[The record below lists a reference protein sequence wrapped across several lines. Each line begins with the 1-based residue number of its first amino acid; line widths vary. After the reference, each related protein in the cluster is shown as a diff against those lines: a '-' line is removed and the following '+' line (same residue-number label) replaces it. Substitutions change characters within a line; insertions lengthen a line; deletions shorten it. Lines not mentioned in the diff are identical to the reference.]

1 MRNIVK
7 GLIVASLVG
16 SSGAYADNMYIS
28 VGGGIGKIPTITSA
42 RDFPLVNKSP
52 GLIQTNI
59 NSVKLFFKNSKSI
72 GGAIGYQF
80 GDGRAEL
87 AVSSLKANYKKFVQD
102 AIYYFP
108 SDYLSGKV
116 AVNSVS
122 LNAYYDFGFNETL
135 TPYVGAGVG
144 LSKVKNTLY
153 HYGLHGYVNGV
164 WTALP
169 TFKADMSQTL
179 PSYQLIA
186 GTKINL
192 TSQLAIT
199 ADYRFFSTITTM
211 KALNNRLKNH
221 SINVG
226 LMFGF

>member
-7 GLIVASLVG
+7 GLVVTSLVVSG
-16 SSGAYADNMYIS
+16 GAYADNMYVSI
-28 VGGGIGKIPTITSA
+28 GGGMGKISTVTST
-42 RDFPLVNKSP
+42 RDFPLLNKSP
-52 GLIQTNI
+52 GLTPTDI

-80 GDGRAEL
+80 GDARTEL
-87 AVSSLKANYKKFVQD
+87 AVNSLKADYKKFSQD

-116 AVNSVS
+116 AVNSIF
-122 LNAYYDFGFNETL
+122 LNGYYDFNYSEAL

-144 LSKVKNTLY
+144 VSKVKNTLY
-153 HYGLHGYVNGV
+153 HYGLHNYINGV

-192 TSQLAIT
+192 TGQLALT
-199 ADYRFFSTITTM
+199 ADYRFFSTMNNI
-211 KALNNRLKNH
+211 KSLNNRLKNH
-221 SINVG
+221 SVNIG
-226 LMFGF
+226 LTFGF

>member
-7 GLIVASLVG
+7 GLVVASLIG
-16 SSGAYADNMYIS
+16 SSGAYADNMYVSI
-28 VGGGIGKIPTITSA
+28 GGGMGKISTATST
-42 RDFPLVNKSP
+42 RDFPLLLKSP
-52 GLIQTNI
+52 GLFATNI
-59 NSVKLFFKNSKSI
+59 NSVKLDFKNSKNFN
-72 GGAIGYQF
+72 GAIGYQF
-80 GDGRAEL
+80 GNMRTEL
-87 AVSSLKANYKKFVQD
+87 AVNSLKANYKKFSQD

-122 LNAYYDFGFNETL
+122 LNAYYDFNFNKMLTL
-135 TPYVGAGVG
+135 YVGAGVG
-144 LSKVKNTLY
+144 MSKVKNTLY
-153 HYGLHGYVNGV
+153 HYGLHSYINGV

-169 TFKADMSQTL
+169 TFKADMPQTL

-192 TSQLAIT
+192 TGQLALT
-199 ADYRFFSTITTM
+199 ADYRFFSTIATM

-221 SINVG
+221 SVNIG